1 MRVLLRCVAV
11 LILLLTLSA
20 TARAQDAAIRACLL
34 LRSPAQ
40 CGVGTATPF
49 AASGDMQTLRVL
61 RPDPMLRAESESK
74 EPDKFTPLR
83 GDAGGETSL
92 EKHRQ
97 IFNLPFSWDP
107 FRKLSIAGDVPLIAQ
122 ALTDSTIYS
131 LGDVDMNAT
140 FRANEGPLTVRA
152 LGTAKLPTGDKS
164 RGAGSGEL
172 DGYGLFEGWFKLG
185 KFSSA
190 LSAAYRHNGGA
201 GTDDLFQGSV
211 AAQVDVPITPLV
223 DLSCQVRGFGHRIIG
238 DAPRTTFHV
247 GVGVEPHLI
256 GIAVGYVYALIPV
269 RDDSTLESG
278 PMLSAG
284 VMLPFGPA
292 PKSPL
297 VDTTPPPAEDMLP
310 AATPTQ
316 TPTQTPAPPEPARQP
331 APTTPPEPARQP
343 APTTPPEPSPTPE
356 Q

>member
-1 MRVLLRCVAV
+1 MRAVIRCASALVFLLA
-11 LILLLTLSA
+11 LSS

-49 AASGDMQTLRVL
+49 ASPGDMQTLRVL

-74 EPDKFTPLR
+74 EPDKFTPVR

-131 LGDVDMNAT
+131 LGDVDVNAT
-140 FRANEGPLTVRA
+140 FRVNQGPLTVRA

-172 DGYGLFEGWFKLG
+172 DGFGLFEGWLKIG
-185 KFSSA
+185 RFSGA
-190 LSAAYRHNGGA
+190 LSTAYRHNGGVA
-201 GTDDLFQGSV
+201 TDDLFQGSLAV
-211 AAQVDVPITPLV
+211 QLDVPITPLT
-223 DLSCQVRGFGHRIIG
+223 DLTCQVRGFGHRIIG

-256 GIAVGYVYALIPV
+256 GIAVGYVYVLIPV
-269 RDDSTLESG
+269 RDDSHAETG

-284 VMLPFGPA
+284 VMMPFGPP

-297 VDTTPPPAEDMLP
+297 VDTTPPPEEETPKLAAPPKEPTP
-310 AATPTQ
+310 AAPE
-316 TPTQTPAPPEPARQP
+316 PAPEPAPKAPPEPTPTPQP
-331 APTTPPEPARQP
+331 AP
-343 APTTPPEPSPTPE
+343 PPEPSTPP
-356 Q
+356 QP